1 MATAGVPWPIPCCL
15 PMTVTSYGGPRDA
28 FSRIVETFER
38 RGDIVFVH
46 RTVHVRGALD
56 RVRIQG
62 AITV

>member
-1 MATAGVPWPIPCCL
+1 
-15 PMTVTSYGGPRDA
+15 MTVTSYGGPRDA